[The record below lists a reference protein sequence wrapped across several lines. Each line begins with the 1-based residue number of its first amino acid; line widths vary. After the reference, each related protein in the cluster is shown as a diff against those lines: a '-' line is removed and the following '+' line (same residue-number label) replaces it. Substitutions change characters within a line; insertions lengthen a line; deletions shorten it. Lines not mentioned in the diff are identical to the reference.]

1 MTKKKNV
8 LFALHPLGQRESP
21 LTYQQSFVRQHKN
34 EAFCHF
40 FPPLGA
46 YAGTSGE
53 MSGKTYFLLM

>member
-1 MTKKKNV
+1 MFYLLCILWDK
-8 LFALHPLGQRESP
+8 ESP